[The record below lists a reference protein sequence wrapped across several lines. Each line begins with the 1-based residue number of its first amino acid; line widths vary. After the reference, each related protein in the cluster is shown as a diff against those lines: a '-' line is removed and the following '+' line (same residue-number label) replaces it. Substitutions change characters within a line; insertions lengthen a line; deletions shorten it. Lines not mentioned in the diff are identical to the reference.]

1 MEHVGLVVR
10 MFHFETIAS
19 RLDILVRGDLVTRNV
34 DISFDLSLLELKSAS
49 AKE

>member
-10 MFHFETIAS
+10 MFHSETIAS
-19 RLDILVRGDLVTRNV
+19 GFDILIRDDLITRNV

-49 AKE
+49 AQE